1 MNIAN
6 QDLIIKHSKVLI
18 LTTANLSISMKV
30 YSIEESSIDSMIK
43 GIPKVPLIQKIN
55 FKNSSFKIKSKI
67 ERIHLHLL

>member
-43 GIPKVPLIQKIN
+43 GIPKAPLIQKIN

-67 ERIHLHLL
+67 ERIYLHLL